1 MLSNSNLPHVTAV
14 LGTLRK
20 PGLEAWF
27 KWNTAAFCDAE
38 SNRGKEIGKTIHQAI
53 QQHIEDEEMKFETEY
68 PDEVKNC
75 LKGFFAFKKEYPKI
89 KLKKAEMPIV
99 SIKHGYCG
107 TLDCI
112 ASENGNLILIDWKS
126 SKCHVGEKKETD
138 IPKIYEEHEF
148 QVSAY
153 VMAYNEQEKA
163 NIEKAGILVLAKDKV
178 TFNYMTLIK
187 SALDERF
194 VNVFLPA
201 LSIYNFQKKEK
212 TQNGTNTRQRTNWDS
227 KRDGNSSRE
236 SGKLPVR
243 F

>member
-1 MLSNSNLPHVTAV
+1 MLSNSKLPHVTAV
-14 LGTLRK
+14 LGVLRK
-20 PGLEAWF
+20 LALEYWF
-27 KWNTAAFCDAE
+27 KINTAAFCDAE

-53 QQHIEDEEMKFETEY
+53 QQHIENDEMKFETEY

-89 KLKKAEMPIV
+89 KLKKAEMPVV
-99 SIKHGYCG
+99 SKKYGYCG

-126 SKCHVGEKKETD
+126 SAAKKED

-153 VMAYNEQEKA
+153 VAAYNEQEKA
-163 NIEKAGILVLAKDKV
+163 NIEKAGILVLAKDKPA
-178 TFNYMTLIK
+178 FNYMTLQK
-187 SALDERF
+187 PVLDIMLAE
-194 VNVFLPA
+194 VFLPA
-201 LSIYNFQKKEK
+201 LSIYNFQHKNKKSGE
-212 TQNGTNTRQRTNWDS
+212 NGR
-227 KRDGNSSRE
+227 K
-236 SGKLPVR
+236 